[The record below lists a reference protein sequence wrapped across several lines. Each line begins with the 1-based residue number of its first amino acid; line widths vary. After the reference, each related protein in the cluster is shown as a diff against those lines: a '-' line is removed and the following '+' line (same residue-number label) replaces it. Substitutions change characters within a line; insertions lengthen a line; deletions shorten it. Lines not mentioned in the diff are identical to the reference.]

1 MKTLAENCTVSE
13 EADLKSVNKTGR
25 NGDDCGNATSAR
37 DVII

>member
-25 NGDDCGNATSAR
+25 NGGLNALPVT
-37 DVII
+37 